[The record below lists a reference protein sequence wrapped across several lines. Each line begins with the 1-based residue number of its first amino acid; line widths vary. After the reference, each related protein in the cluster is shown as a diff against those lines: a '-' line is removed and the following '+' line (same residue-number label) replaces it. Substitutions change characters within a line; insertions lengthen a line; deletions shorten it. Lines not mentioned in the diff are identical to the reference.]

1 MYRIVET
8 YQGHLLYTQ
17 PRAYETL
24 QQAAES
30 LRAQV
35 ADGQVHRSLAIKC
48 GHNYVPRKE
57 WQQ

>member
-8 YQGHLLYTQ
+8 YQGHMLYTQ
-17 PRAYETL
+17 PKTYATL
-24 QQAAES
+24 QQAADS

-35 ADGQVHRSLAIKC
+35 TDGRVRRDLAIKC

>member
-17 PRAYETL
+17 PKAYETL
-24 QQAAES
+24 QQAAAS

-35 ADGQVHRSLAIKC
+35 ADGRVCRDLAIKC
-48 GHNYVPRKE
+48 AHVYVPRKE